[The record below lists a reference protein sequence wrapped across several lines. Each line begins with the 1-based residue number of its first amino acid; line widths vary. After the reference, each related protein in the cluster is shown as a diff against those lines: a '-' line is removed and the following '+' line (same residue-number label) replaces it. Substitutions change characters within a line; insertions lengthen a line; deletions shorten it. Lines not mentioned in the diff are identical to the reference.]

1 MIDSIHKG
9 DQPFPVIAQ
18 MSLAKDLWDA
28 LETQMHGSEYGEQ
41 DRKAVILYEYETF
54 KATEGEQ
61 LLHTYLHYLQVI
73 NDLKMCGYKKERQ
86 LQTKNIMD
94 INIDALYNILKQN
107 QGDVNDALGYKKKA
121 VVITSDPLAL
131 VVEKTKVSKQ
141 KEKVVVSSD
150 SEGSGYF
157 AKDCKKANVKDYN
170 YYKTKM
176 LLAKKDSDEQVL
188 LAEDQAWMESSSDSD
203 QEINANMVFMAQIEK
218 VLSDSDENSSFAE
231 ETIADVAYYTSES
244 EKLEGRVSNK
254 DVEIEKRLE
263 RLNECENKLYKIG
276 QTNQTIHMI
285 MPSNDTLYNG
295 RKGIGFE
302 NPSYFEK
309 AKDLRPSLYDEKI
322 NLSDDYFQ
330 EIINRDFEKIDS
342 PFQQTSSIKPY
353 VPNVILEKIIIDL
366 EDEVVS
372 LLEKEKANL
381 KPIESLKS
389 KGFESSEN
397 AIFESKNKSENDCLV
412 VEKECDQVENSKVI
426 AQGMFKLNLLSCDNS
441 HLGETSSAY
450 VCNDSMNVSCNPRLC
465 DLFDE
470 NNLFIFD
477 DESVRISP
485 VSKMPFRKKPRDSM
499 NIIDSGC
506 SKHMT
511 GNRALLTNYVE
522 KFFGTVR
529 FGNNDFAVINGYDD
543 VVIGSMTI
551 KTVYYV
557 EGLGHNLFS
566 IGQFCDEGLEVAFR
580 KSTCFVRNEDGVDL
594 LIGDRSSNLYTIALN
609 EVASNSLTCLPAEA
623 YFLQSW
629 LWYQRLSHLNF
640 ATINNLVKNNLVQV
654 QRVQTDNGTEFK
666 SKTLAKFFDEVG
678 ISQQFSAART
688 PQQNGIVE
696 RSNRTLVEAARTMLT
711 FENLPSFLWAETIAT
726 TCITKNCLII
736 HKRFDKTPCELM
748 NKRKPNIKFFRL
760 FGCRCYL
767 LNEYEDVGK
776 LKAKGDIGV
785 FVGYSKESAAFRIY
799 NKRSRKSSNPLVSQ
813 VSETSKKDLENL
825 FQNFYDE
832 YFDSSKMMK
841 SSTTNVESSNVEVPS
856 NEEKVFHESF
866 ESFQEESLIC
876 VRIMLKMSKISQKT
890 GQYRTQDWKSTT
902 KAGSTD
908 GKPIT
913 CSVCEGMLRGGFC
926 LPCNLKAEN
935 SFICYQNA
943 YSFDDTSNNSNHLP
957 QPQYEN
963 YLCNLCGNNSHDG
976 YDYQQQFSFIYERE
990 LSYNQNYN
998 DNYYPHESPSFPCC
1012 DNCGGSHETFQCQ
1025 PMDQNIDFFG
1035 FDQIQTPQYHEIHPP
1050 SQEIRDE
1057 VFKPKKEGPPQDSDI
1072 RQLIREECCVEV
1084 SEEQKQNMKDT
1095 ILGLVKICR
1104 QKELLFMHDNV
1115 DDLIESALNS
1125 KLLSINSQRLD
1136 KEKQEVKNV
1145 VEQPAEHGTL
1155 TPILSTKEPEYSPSM
1170 GYEHLSTTPETE
1182 LDEVTESSAKNLLPI
1197 PCECEVT
1204 LDNEIGSNEPVK
1216 DDSLVFTTFSNPLF
1230 NDSDD
1235 VTSNDNES
1243 IHALPIEESKV
1254 YSNLLFDN
1262 DEISSDELEREHAKY
1277 ISRMEMLFTI
1287 NPNPRPTVNAN
1298 TIVESIPS
1306 SLILIQDNDSQ
1317 SEEIDIVTNTDDL
1330 LPPGFE
1336 NDDDSEGEIDV
1347 VVELHVDNSISNA
1360 ENELS
1365 DNGASDFNNPSVL
1378 RPPPEPPDDEF
1389 DFKPDSE
1396 EEIPV
1401 VMNDKDEFDISNDE
1415 NGDYFPFMFVIRIFL
1430 PYLICSKMFL
1440 SFLFAESEDTIFD
1453 PAFLNGIYKEEVYV
1467 GQPLGFV
1474 SKQYP
1479 DHVYALDKAL
1489 YGLKQAPRALYD
1501 VLSRFLIDSGFKKGS
1516 IDTTL
1521 FIKKKDLMVKR
1532 FEMSMMGE
1540 MKFFLRLHVN
1550 KFSNEIFINQSKYI
1564 LDILKRF
1571 KMENYDTVPTP
1582 MVEQAKLNL
1591 I

>member
-244 EKLEGRVSNK
+244 EK
-254 DVEIEKRLE
+254 
-263 RLNECENKLYKIG
+263 
-276 QTNQTIHMI
+276 
-285 MPSNDTLYNG
+285 
-295 RKGIGFE
+295 
-302 NPSYFEK
+302 
-309 AKDLRPSLYDEKI
+309 
-322 NLSDDYFQ
+322 
-330 EIINRDFEKIDS
+330 IINRDFEKIDS

-366 EDEVVS
+366 EDEV
-372 LLEKEKANL
+372 
-381 KPIESLKS
+381 
-389 KGFESSEN
+389 
-397 AIFESKNKSENDCLV
+397 
-412 VEKECDQVENSKVI
+412 
-426 AQGMFKLNLLSCDNS
+426 
-441 HLGETSSAY
+441 
-450 VCNDSMNVSCNPRLC
+450 
-465 DLFDE
+465 
-470 NNLFIFD
+470 
-477 DESVRISP
+477 
-485 VSKMPFRKKPRDSM
+485 
-499 NIIDSGC
+499 IIDSGC

-666 SKTLAKFFDEVG
+666 SKTLAKFFD
-678 ISQQFSAART
+678 
-688 PQQNGIVE
+688 
-696 RSNRTLVEAARTMLT
+696 
-711 FENLPSFLWAETIAT
+711 
-726 TCITKNCLII
+726 
-736 HKRFDKTPCELM
+736 
-748 NKRKPNIKFFRL
+748 
-760 FGCRCYL
+760 
-767 LNEYEDVGK
+767 EDVGK

-1453 PAFLNGIYKEEVYV
+1453 PALRDADWVSAIQEELDQFARFKVWRLVPRPEGKTIIKTKWIFKNKKDESSLVIRNKARLTAFLNGIYKEEVYV